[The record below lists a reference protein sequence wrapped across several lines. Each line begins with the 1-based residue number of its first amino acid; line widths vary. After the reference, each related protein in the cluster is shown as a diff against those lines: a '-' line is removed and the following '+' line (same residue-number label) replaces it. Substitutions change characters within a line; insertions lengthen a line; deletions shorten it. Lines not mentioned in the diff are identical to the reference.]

1 MTAGE
6 TRIHHLALT
15 TSDLEKA
22 LRFYDPLLSKL
33 GYRNVLASA
42 SLAAW
47 ELTGQPEIL
56 LYQAKGE
63 AASRTHTLY
72 QPGFHHLAFRV
83 ADRAIVDQIHS
94 WLCERACTVL
104 EAPRPYPDYPGSYYA
119 VFFPDPDGLK
129 LEVMTD

>member
-1 MTAGE
+1 MTGAE

-22 LRFYDPLLSKL
+22 MAFYDPLLSTL
-33 GYRNVLASA
+33 GYRNVLTSA
-42 SLAAW
+42 AVAAW
-47 ELTGQPEIL
+47 DLSGQPEIL

-63 AASRTHTLY
+63 AASRSHTLY

-94 WLCERACTVL
+94 WLCERGFTVL
-104 EAPRPYPDYPGSYYA
+104 EAPRTYPDYPGNYYA
-119 VFFPDPDGLK
+119 VFFLDPDGLK
-129 LEVMTD
+129 LQLMTN

>member
-1 MTAGE
+1 MTRVK

-15 TSDLEKA
+15 TSNLVKA
-22 LRFYDPLLSKL
+22 FTFYDPLLSTL
-33 GYRNVLASA
+33 GYRNVLNSA

-47 ELTGQPEIL
+47 ELKGQPEFL

-63 AASRTHTLY
+63 AASRSHTLY

-94 WLCERACTVL
+94 WLCERGLTVL
-104 EAPRPYPDYPGSYYA
+104 EAPRTYPDYPGDYYA
-119 VFFPDPDGLK
+119 VFFLDLDGFK